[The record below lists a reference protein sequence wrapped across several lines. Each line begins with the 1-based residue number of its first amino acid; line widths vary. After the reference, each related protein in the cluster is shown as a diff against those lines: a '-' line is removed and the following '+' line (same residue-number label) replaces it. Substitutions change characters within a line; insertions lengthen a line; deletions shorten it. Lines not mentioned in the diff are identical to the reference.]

1 MATATLNKT
10 YNIVSPDINP
20 FAGTNLDAEST
31 NTNTSDGN
39 YNTYK
44 NTVYKHDDSDGWVPD
59 DTVIN
64 GNYTNNGIRNQMDLT
79 SNIKIFQ
86 KEGMGTSVNETQ
98 TDIHTKRTNS
108 AVEVNPIEYTPNDNV
123 EKGELNHG
131 NLADSY
137 YSDEYEGDFDIN
149 MGLVTT
155 SANQMTYRNYKAA
168 TPPNE
173 DKFTDMSTGIKD
185 ESSITGKKDKTTKE
199 IDITLGGAIIEAG
212 NHFNRGNDTTKVTE
226 KSGEGGAKIKEGI
239 DINSSRVLDMSM
251 YLNNYNSDILSLR
264 GGAGIGKNGKYSS

>member
-1 MATATLNKT
+1 MATINKT
-10 YNIVSPDINP
+10 YNIASPDIDP
-20 FAGTNLDAEST
+20 FAGTNLDDSST
-31 NTNTSDGN
+31 NTRGSASEET

-44 NTVYKHDDSDGWVPD
+44 NTVYEYTTKDDTTGWFPD
-59 DTVIN
+59 DTVKN
-64 GNYTNNGIRNQMDLT
+64 SDYVTTASIRNQMDLT

-86 KEGMGTSVNETQ
+86 KEGMGTSVNTVQ
-98 TDIHTKRTNS
+98 TDIHDKRTNS

-123 EKGELNHG
+123 EMGELNQG
-131 NLADSY
+131 NWSSHY
-137 YSDEYEGDFDIN
+137 NDEYEGDFDIN

-168 TPPNE
+168 TPPKE
-173 DKFTDMSTGIKD
+173 DKFTDMSAGIKD
-185 ESSITGKKDKTTKE
+185 ESKITGTIDAITKA

-212 NHFNRGNDTTKVTE
+212 NHFNRGNDTTEVKTE
-226 KSGEGGAKIKEGI
+226 NNNTTGV

-264 GGAGIGKNGKYSS
+264 GGAGIGKDGKYPTES

>member
-1 MATATLNKT
+1 MADINKK
-10 YNIVSPDINP
+10 YNIEEPDINP

-59 DTVIN
+59 NTVTN
-64 GNYTNNGIRNQMDLT
+64 GNYPTPGIRNQMDLT

-86 KEGMGTSVNETQ
+86 KAGMGSSIN
-98 TDIHTKRTNS
+98 TDQLNVHALRNDK
-108 AVEVNPIEYTPNDNV
+108 AVEVKPIEYTPNDGV

-131 NLADSY
+131 NWSAHY
-137 YSDEYEGDFDIN
+137 TEGYEGDFDIN
-149 MGLVTT
+149 MKRVTT
-155 SANQMTYRNYKAA
+155 SDNQMTYRSYIS
-168 TPPNE
+168 TE
-173 DKFTDMSTGIKD
+173 DDVFTDMSGGVPD
-185 ESSITGKKDKTTKE
+185 ESTISGS
-199 IDITLGGAIIEAG
+199 DITKGAVIEAG
-212 NHFNRGNDTTKVTE
+212 NHFNRGNDTTEAKA
-226 KSGEGGAKIKEGI
+226 EGDKTTGA

-264 GGAGIGKNGKYSS
+264 GGAGIEVNGKYSS

>member
-1 MATATLNKT
+1 MADEKIQKK

-59 DTVIN
+59 DTVTN
-64 GNYTNNGIRNQMDLT
+64 GNYPTPGIRNQMDLT

-86 KEGMGTSVNETQ
+86 KEGMGTSVNTVQ
-98 TDIHTKRTNS
+98 TDIHDKRDKK
-108 AVEVNPIEYTPNDNV
+108 AVEVKPIEYTPNDGV
-123 EKGELNHG
+123 EMSELNQG
-131 NLADSY
+131 NWSAHY
-137 YSDEYEGDFDIN
+137 TEGYNGDFDTN
-149 MGLVTT
+149 MERVTT
-155 SANQMTYRNYKAA
+155 SDNQMTYRSY
-168 TPPNE
+168 TDGE
-173 DKFTDMSTGIKD
+173 DDVFTDMSGGVPD
-185 ESSITGKKDKTTKE
+185 ESIVSGN
-199 IDITLGGAIIEAG
+199 DITKGAVIEAG
-212 NHFNRGNDTTKVTE
+212 NHFNRGNDTT
-226 KSGEGGAKIKEGI
+226 EGA

-264 GGAGIGKNGKYSS
+264 GGAGIGKDGKYPTK

>member
-1 MATATLNKT
+1 MADEKIQKK

-59 DTVIN
+59 STVTN
-64 GNYTNNGIRNQMDLT
+64 GNYPTPGIRNQMDLT

-86 KEGMGTSVNETQ
+86 KEGMGTSVNTVQ
-98 TDIHTKRTNS
+98 TDIHDKRDKK
-108 AVEVNPIEYTPNDNV
+108 AVEVNPIEYTPNDGV
-123 EKGELNHG
+123 EMSELNQG
-131 NLADSY
+131 NWSAHY
-137 YSDEYEGDFDIN
+137 TEGYKGDFDTN
-149 MGLVTT
+149 MERVTT
-155 SANQMTYRNYKAA
+155 SDNQMTYRSYTSGK
-168 TPPNE
+168 
-173 DKFTDMSTGIKD
+173 DDVFTDMSAGIND
-185 ESSITGKKDKTTKE
+185 ESTISGD
-199 IDITLGGAIIEAG
+199 DITKGAVIEAG
-212 NHFNRGNDTTKVTE
+212 NHFNRGNDTT
-226 KSGEGGAKIKEGI
+226 EGA

-264 GGAGIGKNGKYSS
+264 GGAGIGKDGKYPTK

>member
-1 MATATLNKT
+1 MADEKIQKK
-10 YNIVSPDINP
+10 YNIINPDINP

-64 GNYTNNGIRNQMDLT
+64 GNYPTPGIRNQMDLT

-86 KEGMGTSVNETQ
+86 KEGMGTSVN
-98 TDIHTKRTNS
+98 TDQLNVHSLRNDK
-108 AVEVNPIEYTPNDNV
+108 AVEVKPIEYTPNDGV

-131 NLADSY
+131 NWSSHYNDSGY
-137 YSDEYEGDFDIN
+137 AGDFDIN
-149 MGLVTT
+149 MKKVTT
-155 SANQMTYRNYKAA
+155 SDNQMTYRSYASGK
-168 TPPNE
+168 
-173 DKFTDMSTGIKD
+173 DDIFTDMSGGIPD
-185 ESSITGKKDKTTKE
+185 ESTVSGS
-199 IDITLGGAIIEAG
+199 DITKGAVIEAG
-212 NHFNRGNDTTKVTE
+212 KHFNRGNDTTEAKTE
-226 KSGEGGAKIKEGI
+226 GDKTTGV

-251 YLNNYNSDILSLR
+251 YLNNFNSDILDLR
-264 GGAGIGKNGKYSS
+264 GGSGIDITGKYSS